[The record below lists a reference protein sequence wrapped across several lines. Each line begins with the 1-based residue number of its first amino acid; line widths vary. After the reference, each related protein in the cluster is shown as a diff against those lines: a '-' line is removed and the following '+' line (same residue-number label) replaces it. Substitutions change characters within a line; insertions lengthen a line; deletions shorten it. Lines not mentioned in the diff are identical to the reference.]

1 MPVPPE
7 RAAEIAAT
15 VARIFNVPPP
25 VIRYTDSIPSK
36 GLYSS
41 GTVYLRSDADERVL
55 IHELAHHVHWAKGVR
70 NGRAEEFASMLEDLL
85 YPSYRYPS
93 ITTGRLLALAGVS
106 FIIALAFTAAAGKA
120 PKHPRDL
127 EGWWNVATLTMQ
139 ELVAALAAA
148 AILG

>member
-7 RAAEIAAT
+7 RAAEIAVT

-55 IHELAHHVHWAKGVR
+55 IHELAHHVHHVKGVR
-70 NGRAEEFASMLEDLL
+70 DGRAEEFASMVEDLL
-85 YPSYRYPS
+85 YRYPEIS
-93 ITTGRLLALAGVS
+93 PGRLLALAGAS
-106 FIIALAFTAAAGKA
+106 FLIALAFAAAAGKA